1 MNLYIVTVMDLYI
14 ATVMISVMDLCIA
27 SDMDLYYELF
37 SKALISKTRKGVPTR
52 SIPWSGSVAT

>member
-1 MNLYIVTVMDLYI
+1 MLCTIMNLYIVTVMDLYI

-37 SKALISKTRKGVPTR
+37 SKALIPTKLR
-52 SIPWSGSVAT
+52 TYIYNTNSL